1 MPEGR
6 IVVMRTSFFPIKVKL
21 KLFFYLALVFEPE
34 HPNTVHENANREIA
48 YVVSAGFQVAILP
61 RYPPMQFAPA
71 KPQKPPQGRSV
82 SAFKRGKTFPA
93 AY

>member
-1 MPEGR
+1 MPKGQF
-6 IVVMRTSFFPIKVKL
+6 VVLKTGFFPMRVKL
-21 KLFFYLALVFEPE
+21 KLFFERGIVFDPE
-34 HPNTVHENANREIA
+34 HPYTVRENGNREIA
-48 YVVSAGFQVAILP
+48 YAISAGFQVAILP